1 MLCSCP
7 AGIHDKPCKHTGAVE
22 MFREAEAQLEQATSM
37 AVTVGLHDALER
49 SLEDQLA
56 DLY

>member
-1 MLCSCP
+1 MVQ
-7 AGIHDKPCKHTGAVE
+7 HVVAVTLYW
-22 MFREAEAQLEQATSM
+22 EAQEQLKQALSL

-49 SLEDQLA
+49 SLEDRLA